1 MIPVAEQ
8 ERDAKIKDAFA
19 RLIRARQ
26 AFYDACGYEDEQTAL
41 EELGA
46 AYRAKREA
54 EAIRLPKVNL
64 KKHIERTQQR
74 RDEQRINWNE

>member
-26 AFYDACGYEDEQTAL
+26 AFNDACGYEDEQTAL

-64 KKHIERTQQR
+64 KKHVERQNYNNA
-74 RDEQRINWNE
+74 QRINWSE